1 MAQTPKK
8 FDFEPWFKLLFSE
21 GLSHGSNPSIIGLW
35 AMAKHINYWTLSHGS
50 NPQKTELWAMAQ
62 THQLLTFEPW
72 LKPPQNWIFEPWL
85 KPTFDMQIF
94 TWFFWNTMEVF
105 NLYYLF
111 IFMVLLKIWMEL
123 PFDEVSGLWE
133 EEAQRHLLRD
143 LERDDT
149 CRAEATNCLEKTIIF
164 LTLTIS
170 KQLQRISLCILNLKS
185 LNKIYRV
192 TYFYKMISTYV
203 KGKGIVSILKISNSI
218 FTAILREKIRFKIV
232 KTRVYLEEL
241 IFYITLN

>member
-1 MAQTPKK
+1 
-8 FDFEPWFKLLFSE
+8 
-21 GLSHGSNPSIIGLW
+21 
-35 AMAKHINYWTLSHGS
+35 
-50 NPQKTELWAMAQ
+50 
-62 THQLLTFEPW
+62 
-72 LKPPQNWIFEPWL
+72 
-85 KPTFDMQIF
+85 
-94 TWFFWNTMEVF
+94 
-105 NLYYLF
+105 
-111 IFMVLLKIWMEL
+111 MEL

-185 LNKIYRV
+185 LNKIYRG
-192 TYFYKMISTYV
+192 TYFYKVISTYV

-241 IFYITLN
+241 IFLYNIELTLNRIIKLLIFKFLLAESQLKIIHFYKAIK